1 MFINLKEVKI
11 YSLTFVCF
19 RERLAE
25 YVREKNQTLDL
36 IKRSVSVGQ
45 DIGIINL
52 RERSTSVGVNDKV
65 LPVFVDRIPVHSEEE
80 KWIGSF
86 QRVSISDSP
95 DEVSDEVSGVCALM
109 LEAGA
114 LRDKYIY
121 SASFGEENWSGLD
134 QVKFRARA
142 KELEAKAKASFR
154 RRPEPPFEPFGDL
167 YNVFDPLKTHGLL
180 YKNVDG
186 VFQVFERGNQEK
198 ARHVP
203 VDATSFFEDLK
214 WLLGVIHDA
223 AAKSFSYKRLQLL
236 LQLFQLHV
244 LLNGSRE
251 NGEQK
256 RVPHRD
262 FYNIRKVDTHIHHSA
277 CMNQKHLLRFI
288 KHKLKHSLNEVVIQR
303 DDKYL
308 TLAQVFQSL
317 KLTLYDLSIDTL
329 DMHADDT
336 FHRFD
341 RFNLKYNPIG
351 ESRLREIFLKT
362 DNLLGGRYLAELTKE
377 VFSDAE
383 ANK

>member
-1 MFINLKEVKI
+1 MGL
-11 YSLTFVCF
+11 SLDN
-19 RERLAE
+19 A
-25 YVREKNQTLDL
+25 TLG
-36 IKRSVSVGQ
+36 S
-45 DIGIINL
+45 
-52 RERSTSVGVNDKV
+52 RERSMSAESDRDPV
-65 LPVFVDRIPVHSEEE
+65 LPVFVDRIPVHSEIE
-80 KWIGSF
+80 KPQSFF
-86 QRVSISDSP
+86 QRVSISDPTDAVSE
-95 DEVSDEVSGVCALM
+95 EVATVCGLL
-109 LEAGA
+109 LEAGN
-114 LRDKYIY
+114 LREKYMY
-121 SASFGEENWSGLD
+121 AGSFGEENWSGLNKK
-134 QVKFRARA
+134 KFRARA
-142 KELEAKAKASFR
+142 KELEAQAKASFR

-167 YNVFDPLKTHGLL
+167 YNAHDALRAHELL

-186 VFQVFERGNQEK
+186 VFQVFERGSDGK
-198 ARHVP
+198 ALHAP
-203 VDATSFFEDLK
+203 VDAVEFYTDLR
-214 WLLGVIHDA
+214 WLLGVVHDA
-223 AAKSFSYKRLQLL
+223 AAKSFSYMRLQLL
-236 LQLFQLHV
+236 QQLFQLHV

-288 KHKLKHSLNEVVIQR
+288 KHKLKHSFNEVVIQR
-303 DDKYL
+303 DDKFL

-329 DMHADDT
+329 DMHADNT

-362 DNLLGGRYLAELTKE
+362 DNLLGGRYLAELTQE

-383 ANK
+383 ASK